1 MKILITGSSGFLGR
15 YLIHHLVEKKHEQK
29 EIIGLFNSSNPDK
42 LPFRDICT
50 YLKVNL
56 HDLERVLQIMEDIRP
71 DIVIHLSGLL
81 RGSLHDLL
89 LTNVEGWAN
98 LLEASRKTGGAS
110 QIIYVSSSAIYG
122 YAGDQPISEGQIPMP
137 MSSYGISACWR
148 APGETIFIRYHMQIC
163 IIRPFNLIGPGQS
176 DEYIAGSLVKQ
187 AVQVINNKQ
196 KELVIRNTK
205 GKRDF
210 IDVRDVVRGISEI
223 ITSSD
228 YSKRYSGET
237 FNFGTEKEYSVMD
250 IINMIERF
258 RGKSIPVRV
267 TNPEEED
274 IIPTQISNCSKIH
287 ALSDWRSTF
296 TFEQSLADMMYYEI
310 NHEKIR
316 NEY

>member
-1 MKILITGSSGFLGR
+1 
-15 YLIHHLVEKKHEQK
+15 
-29 EIIGLFNSSNPDK
+29 
-42 LPFRDICT
+42 
-50 YLKVNL
+50 
-56 HDLERVLQIMEDIRP
+56 
-71 DIVIHLSGLL
+71 
-81 RGSLHDLL
+81 
-89 LTNVEGWAN
+89 
-98 LLEASRKTGGAS
+98 
-110 QIIYVSSSAIYG
+110 
-122 YAGDQPISEGQIPMP
+122 
-137 MSSYGISACWR
+137 
-148 APGETIFIRYHMQIC
+148 MQIC